1 MFKESLPF
9 LSENENHTESEQ
21 GLCVCVSVRRLGVR
35 THIFTITLYQTSVTA
50 SPSWQMVVRAE
61 SKCCVLANFFNVKSQ
76 TAD

>member
-21 GLCVCVSVRRLGVR
+21 GLCVSVRRLGVR